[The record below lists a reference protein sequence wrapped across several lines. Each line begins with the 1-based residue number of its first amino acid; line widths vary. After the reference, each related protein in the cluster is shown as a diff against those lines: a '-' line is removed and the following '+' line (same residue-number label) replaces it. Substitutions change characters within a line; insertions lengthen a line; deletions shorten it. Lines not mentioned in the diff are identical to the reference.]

1 VQRLVAILN
10 PNADRG
16 RAATLAAALQEALR
30 GRLEFTLLE
39 TGARGEAVDLARD
52 AAQSGCDAVLAIG
65 GDGAMHEVANGLM
78 AVPAERRPPLGV
90 IPAGSGNDLAFAL
103 GIDKD
108 LGAAVRR
115 IERGATRAIDVGL
128 ARTPAGQARYCVNN
142 VGLLLEGQINLASHE
157 LHWPRGSGLYLRAA
171 LETLLRRPAVARL
184 ELTIDG
190 QTQTCEAI
198 LLSIGDGPRSGG
210 KFFLHSAARV
220 DDGRFDYLAAPP
232 ISRARLLWRLIQ
244 STRRSALRDSKLLA
258 GQFSDLKVRSDIP
271 LPAHIDGEPWLRPEA
286 GVREM
291 SVDVLPGAL
300 RVLAG

>member
-16 RAATLAAALQEALR
+16 RAAALAASLRQALR
-30 GRLEFTLLE
+30 GEFELVLRQT
-39 TGARGEAVDLARD
+39 TARGEAIELARE

-78 AVPAERRPPLGV
+78 SVPADRRPPVGV
-90 IPAGSGNDLAFAL
+90 IPAGSGNDLAYAL

-108 LGAAVRR
+108 LGGAVRR

-128 ARTPAGQARYCVNN
+128 ARTPAGCARYCVNN
-142 VGLLLEGQINLASHE
+142 IGLLLEGQINLASHE

-171 LETLLRRPAVARL
+171 LQTLLRRPPIARL

-190 QTQTCEAI
+190 ATQTRDAI

-210 KFFLHSAARV
+210 RFFLHSSARV
-220 DDGRFDYLAAPP
+220 DDGRFDYLIGPP
-232 ISRARLLWRLIQ
+232 ISRARLLWRLVQ
-244 STRRSALRDSKLLA
+244 STRHSALRDSRLQS
-258 GQFSDLKVRSDIP
+258 GQFSTLGVRSDIP
-271 LPAHIDGEPWLRPEA
+271 LAAHIDGEPWLWPEA
-286 GVREM
+286 GVREL
-291 SVDVLPGAL
+291 SVEALPGAL
-300 RVLAG
+300 RVLVD